1 MSLFV
6 DTFTTVVT
14 SSLITGIVTATLT
27 QLLIRRAAKKAPKT
41 TERAKVYEALVVHL
55 WQRTDGAQYRRLEC
69 DEPELRA
76 ILAKLA
82 LYGES
87 NVINAIAE
95 FFASHSSATSGA
107 QAHSVTQIVREM
119 RKSILTGTGSEVLNC
134 QVPDDWLLHNRR
146 PLLLGREVLKAVM
159 AAFTP
164 GSQTA

>member
-1 MSLFV
+1 M
-6 DTFTTVVT
+6 
-14 SSLITGIVTATLT
+14 ITGIVTATLT

-119 RKSILTGTGSEVLNC
+119 RKSILTGTGSEVLNSINR
-134 QVPDDWLLHNRR
+134 LLVAESTS
-146 PLLLGREVLKAVM
+146 LATSSLAKAM
-159 AAFTP
+159 Y
-164 GSQTA
+164 SQQSRSRADA